1 MDDSVNQSGNAESV
15 NGVKAEGS
23 FGDPL
28 IQSGISESD
37 SLDGAS
43 HEGKVEVDGGGVG
56 GSGVVSGGRGP
67 VRARCNKPV
76 VILGASSTG
85 G

>member
-23 FGDPL
+23 LGDPL

-43 HEGKVEVDGGGVG
+43 HEGKVEVEGGGVG